1 METTKAIKK
10 SDNEFGMINNLFSQ
24 NTLNIGKKFE
34 SVNDD
39 EIIRNLQIK
48 YNPMI
53 DWFEDSNIFA
63 YKDKKEK
70 KRMLNFKKKVVV

>member
-1 METTKAIKK
+1 METTKAIKNYR
-10 SDNEFGMINNLFSQ
+10 NELGIMNNLFSPA
-24 NTLNIGKKFE
+24 TLNKDKKFE

-53 DWFEDSNIFA
+53 D
-63 YKDKKEK
+63 
-70 KRMLNFKKKVVV
+70 

>member
-1 METTKAIKK
+1 MEITKAIKK
-10 SDNEFGMINNLFSQ
+10 GDNEFGMINNLFSQ
-24 NTLNIGKKFE
+24 KTLNIGKKFE

>member
-1 METTKAIKK
+1 METTKAIKNSK
-10 SDNEFGMINNLFSQ
+10 NELGIMNNLFSPA
-24 NTLNIGKKFE
+24 TLNKDKKFE

-53 DWFEDSNIFA
+53 D
-63 YKDKKEK
+63 
-70 KRMLNFKKKVVV
+70 

>member
-1 METTKAIKK
+1 METTKAIKNSK
-10 SDNEFGMINNLFSQ
+10 NELGIMNNLFSSA
-24 NTLNIGKKFE
+24 TLNKDKKFE

-53 DWFEDSNIFA
+53 DWFEDSNIIN
-63 YKDKKEK
+63 YKDKQEK
-70 KRMLNFKKKVVV
+70 KRMLSSKKKIVI

>member
-1 METTKAIKK
+1 METTKAIKNSK
-10 SDNEFGMINNLFSQ
+10 NELGIMNNLFSPA
-24 NTLNIGKKFE
+24 TLNKDKKFE

-53 DWFEDSNIFA
+53 DWFEDSNIIN
-63 YKDKKEK
+63 YKDKQEK
-70 KRMLNFKKKVVV
+70 KRILSSKKKIVI

>member
-1 METTKAIKK
+1 
-10 SDNEFGMINNLFSQ
+10 
-24 NTLNIGKKFE
+24 LNKDKKFE

-53 DWFEDSNIFA
+53 DWFEDSNIIN
-63 YKDKKEK
+63 YKDKQEK
-70 KRMLNFKKKVVV
+70 KRILSSKKKIVI

>member
-24 NTLNIGKKFE
+24 KTLNIGKKFE

-53 DWFEDSNIFA
+53 D
-63 YKDKKEK
+63 
-70 KRMLNFKKKVVV
+70 